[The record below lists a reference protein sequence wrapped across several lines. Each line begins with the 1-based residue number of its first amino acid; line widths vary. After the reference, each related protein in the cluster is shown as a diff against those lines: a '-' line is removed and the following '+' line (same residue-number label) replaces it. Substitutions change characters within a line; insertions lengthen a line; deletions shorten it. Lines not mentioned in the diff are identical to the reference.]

1 MTWVRKAKKQRNKD
15 SNASKLIALP
25 LQSSGLENEV
35 KVTLKNQNVQNHTE
49 IEESSSNRENVQNM
63 VEEIDEEK
71 DDNSVESSTESVQD
85 IDSNP
90 TVDTELPEE
99 DSYTSVS
106 PIAKVPETTVLPE
119 ITTFLSQMIDEETEP
134 VNTQLPEE
142 MPDIFNE
149 TEVFETTDLPESIVS
164 FTPSEIE
171 SKPLLEET
179 TEGQQSPKAPKMTHE
194 ENVKSKEKIAVATVL
209 REEEEGARGAKAE
222 KKMSAVLQQNSDKEQ
237 KILQASRLAIPQ
249 QPPKEQQQSNEIPNP
264 ENSLKNNEI
273 FGGEKKGNLKEDKSE
288 TGRRPQQRPLSTVV
302 VIEKEFFNA
311 TDALQEEK
319 DVTIEEAR
327 IGVAAASEAI
337 EAGKEGNTKKVVK
350 ESGEKILHAAEE
362 DEEFEAA
369 EENGSS
375 AAEKQFNYA
384 ETKGKSQRRM
394 FQGWRYRFQ
403 TILRTLQEEARQ
415 KKRIQE
421 RKDFEQQGQKSTS
434 PKLLP
439 TQAATSPRPSAPA
452 AAARN
457 QQEATD
463 EVERGPIQTLTLPF
477 TTKDIPG
484 KIFKVQC

>member
-1 MTWVRKAKKQRNKD
+1 MTWVRKAKKQQNKD

-25 LQSSGLENEV
+25 LQSSGPENEV

-99 DSYTSVS
+99 DSYISVS

-288 TGRRPQQRPLSTVV
+288 TGRRPQRPLSTVV

-421 RKDFEQQGQKSTS
+421 RKDFEQQGQKKSTS

-452 AAARN
+452 AATRN

>member
-1 MTWVRKAKKQRNKD
+1 MRKAKKQQNKD

-25 LQSSGLENEV
+25 LQSSGPENEV

-49 IEESSSNRENVQNM
+49 IEESRSNRENVQDV
-63 VEEIDEEK
+63 VEEIDQEK
-71 DDNSVESSTESVQD
+71 EDKSVESSTESVQD

-106 PIAKVPETTVLPE
+106 PIAEVPETTVLPE

-149 TEVFETTDLPESIVS
+149 TEVNETTDLPESIVS

-209 REEEEGARGAKAE
+209 REEEEEGARGAKAE

-288 TGRRPQQRPLSTVV
+288 TGRRPQRPLSTVV

-350 ESGEKILHAAEE
+350 ESGGKILHAAKE

-421 RKDFEQQGQKSTS
+421 RKDFEQQGQKKSTS